1 MGELSQGRFRLYL
14 SPKKIPTK
22 SSNENFPKMESIICK
37 LICVTFAV
45 VSVSAVNR
53 DKDLMT
59 ILAKERQE
67 MREMFKRETARFDK
81 QTALLHEQTAL
92 LHEEDKRQQKE
103 LKEQIDKLQQQDQ
116 KLKEENVKL
125 RQESQ
130 NDKLKEQIVKLRR
143 ENKKLRR
150 ADVEIK
156 QTIRQR
162 DQNNSLEVT
171 KMKKFIRQDDVHS
184 ELKKIIRNEINDFLI
199 VEKRCVSGRSR
210 GQSGGRITNNKV
222 EFGYTFPR
230 KPTVSASLYY
240 VVNYGGE
247 SGGASAYV
255 QSVSNSSAVIRF
267 DTYIGN
273 KKITAAFAWLA
284 CL

>member
-1 MGELSQGRFRLYL
+1 MG
-14 SPKKIPTK
+14 SPKKKSTK
-22 SSNENFPKMESIICK
+22 SINENFPKMESIICK

-45 VSVSAVNR
+45 VTVSAVNR

-67 MREMFKRETARFDK
+67 MREMFKRETARLDK
-81 QTALLHEQTAL
+81 ETALLHAEDKRQKREAALLHEQN
-92 LHEEDKRQQKE
+92 
-103 LKEQIDKLQQQDQ
+103 DKLQQQDQ
-116 KLKEENVKL
+116 KLKEEIVKL
-125 RQESQ
+125 RQENQ

-171 KMKKFIRQDDVHS
+171 KMKKFKRQDDVHS

-199 VEKRCVSGRSR
+199 VEKRCVSGKSSS
-210 GQSGGRITNNKV
+210 QSGGKVSNNKV
-222 EFGYTFPR
+222 DFGYTFPR
-230 KPTVSASLYY
+230 KPTVSASLFY
-240 VVNYGGE
+240 VYNNGGGQ
-247 SGGASAYV
+247 GGASAYV
-255 QSVSNSSAVIRF
+255 QSVSNSSAFISF
-267 DTYIGN
+267 DTAWGHN
-273 KKITAAFAWLA
+273 KIEAAFAWLA

>member
-1 MGELSQGRFRLYL
+1 MGSHGRFRLYL
-14 SPKKIPTK
+14 FPKKIPTK
-22 SSNENFPKMESIICK
+22 SSNENFPKMESILCK

-45 VSVSAVNR
+45 VSVSAVNQ

-67 MREMFKRETARFDK
+67 MREMFKREA
-81 QTALLHEQTAL
+81 ALLHEQN
-92 LHEEDKRQQKE
+92 
-103 LKEQIDKLQQQDQ
+103 DKLQQQDQ
-116 KLKEENVKL
+116 KLKEEIVKL
-125 RQESQ
+125 RQENQ

-184 ELKKIIRNEINDFLI
+184 ELTKIIRNEINDFLI
-199 VEKRCVSGRSR
+199 VEKMCVSGRS
-210 GQSGGRITNNKV
+210 SVISAGRISNYKV
-222 EFGYTFPR
+222 EFGHTFPR

>member
-1 MGELSQGRFRLYL
+1 MGRFGLYL
-14 SPKKIPTK
+14 SPKKKSTK
-22 SSNENFPKMESIICK
+22 SINENFPKMESIICK

-67 MREMFKRETARFDK
+67 MRDERKEMREMFQRETARLDK
-81 QTALLHEQTAL
+81 ETARLD
-92 LHEEDKRQQKE
+92 EEDKRQQKE
-103 LKEQIDKLQQQDQ
+103 YLKLKEQNDKLQQQDQ
-116 KLKEENVKL
+116 KLKEEIVKL
-125 RQESQ
+125 RQDNQ
-130 NDKLKEQIVKLRR
+130 NDKEQIVKLRR

-184 ELKKIIRNEINDFLI
+184 ELTKIIRNEINDFLI